1 MPSDVFDRI
10 FVSEELRDAV
20 SDRAWLQAL
29 LDAERAL
36 AAAEARAG
44 VIPAAAAVI
53 PCGVLGGPVTAGLA
67 LLATAGLTAG
77 VRLNR
82 AVADE

>member
-1 MPSDVFDRI
+1 MALPVLVLLLLSALTGLVVGR
-10 FVSEELRDAV
+10 R
-20 SDRAWLQAL
+20 RA
-29 LDAERAL
+29 
-36 AAAEARAG
+36 

>member
-1 MPSDVFDRI
+1 M
-10 FVSEELRDAV
+10 AV
-20 SDRAWLQAL
+20 AVLVLLLLSALTGLVIGRRRA
-29 LDAERAL
+29 
-36 AAAEARAG
+36 
-44 VIPAAAAVI
+44 VVPAAAAVI

-82 AVADE
+82 VVADE